1 MRINPVIVRP
11 DVASV
16 THIQGSPDLV
26 PGDAPAMRI
35 ALITDTFTPQVNGV
49 ARTLDQLVRHLVD
62 MGHEVALVAPS
73 HDPIP
78 ERGLALHLPI
88 SGVPFPLYPELLLTR
103 VPSRSETE
111 ALERFQPDVVHCATE
126 SVLGWWGRGWA
137 RRRGCPLVTSFH
149 TDFARYTAEYGL
161 GFLMPV
167 AWELL
172 RRFHAPAI
180 RTLVPSHPTLNL
192 LRRRG
197 FHPRLTRWSRGVD
210 TGRFAPEHRDQA
222 LRGQLAPDAEVV
234 LLYVGR
240 LAPEK
245 RLPVL
250 LEAFE
255 EVRQKA
261 TVRVALVLVGGGP
274 MADSL
279 GGEGSAEPT
288 PPGVHLAG
296 YLEAEDLARAY
307 ASADLF
313 AFPSDTETF
322 GNVVLEAMASGLP
335 VVAVRRG
342 GVLDSVQDGETGLL
356 ATPGDARSF
365 AGQLLRLVEDAALR
379 IRMGQAGRT
388 EATRRRW
395 PEILAGVEQVYR
407 EAIQINTRAESGPN
421 HEEEAAA

>member
-1 MRINPVIVRP
+1 MPVMVGTELPLVIRNQSLSEP
-11 DVASV
+11 LSGNAS
-16 THIQGSPDLV
+16 T
-26 PGDAPAMRI
+26 MRI

-49 ARTLDQLVRHLVD
+49 ARTLDQLVRHLVE
-62 MGHEVALVAPS
+62 MGHEVALVSPAQEPM
-73 HDPIP
+73 P
-78 ERGLALHLPI
+78 ERGISLHLPI

-126 SVLGWWGRGWA
+126 SVLGWWGRSWA
-137 RRRGCPLVTSFH
+137 RRRGYPLVTSFH
-149 TDFARYTAEYGL
+149 TDFARYTSEYGL
-161 GFLMPV
+161 GFMMPV

-172 RRFHAPAI
+172 RRFHAPAV
-180 RTLVPSHPTLNL
+180 RTLVPSHPTLSL

-197 FHPRLTRWSRGVD
+197 FHTRLTRWSRGVD
-210 TGRFAPEHRDQA
+210 TERFAPRHRDA
-222 LRGQLAPDAEVV
+222 ETRARLAPDAEVIA
-234 LLYVGR
+234 LYVGR

-255 EVRQKA
+255 DVRQK
-261 TVRVALVLVGGGP
+261 TSVRVALVLVGGGP
-274 MADSL
+274 MAERFDT
-279 GGEGSAEPT
+279 EGTREGP

-296 YLEAEDLARAY
+296 YLEGEALARAY

-342 GVLDSVQDGETGLL
+342 GVLDSVRDGETGLL

-365 AGQLLRLVEDAALR
+365 AGHLQRLVEDAALR
-379 IRMGQAGRT
+379 TRMGAAGRA
-388 EATRRRW
+388 EATQRRW
-395 PEILAGVEQVYR
+395 PEILAGVEKVYR
-407 EAIQINTRAESGPN
+407 EAIQINTRAELGPN